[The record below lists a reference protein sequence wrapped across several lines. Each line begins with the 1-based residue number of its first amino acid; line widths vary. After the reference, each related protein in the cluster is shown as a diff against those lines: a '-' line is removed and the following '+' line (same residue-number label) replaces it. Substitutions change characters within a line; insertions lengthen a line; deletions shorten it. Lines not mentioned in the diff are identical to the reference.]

1 MDSLV
6 WNGSNVLLPEG
17 KAVGEMISWVP
28 SIPTV
33 YESGSGPITIHAG
46 GLAKVKTSPLPH
58 AQDARS
64 AKQNKLLESS
74 LIKY

>member
-1 MDSLV
+1 MDFLV
-6 WNGSNVLLPEG
+6 WNGSNMLLPEG
-17 KAVGEMISWVP
+17 KVGEMISWVP

-33 YESGSGPITIHAG
+33 YKSGSGPITTHAG

-58 AQDARS
+58 AQDARN